1 MNLGTVL
8 GVFRY
13 GVVELKIAVSGK
25 GGVGKTTVSAGLARL
40 FAGKGYH
47 VIAVDADPD
56 ASLGMALG
64 IDEELLA
71 AQRPVVEMKEL
82 IKERTGGGGALF
94 CLNPKVD
101 DVLDK
106 FALKVGEIRFLR
118 MGGIKQGGSD
128 CYCSENS
135 FVNALVNSLLLDQD
149 DVVIMDMSA
158 GIEHLTRGTAKGVD
172 VIVVVT
178 EPTKISVKT
187 AKVVLELAGEL
198 GIKRSIVV
206 RNKVR
211 CQRDLDFLQ
220 GEFPALVHL
229 SMDEALLEGN
239 GTVTSAFA
247 AELEELFTA
256 IVEAGK
262 GGMANGR

>member
-1 MNLGTVL
+1 MPWE
-8 GVFRY
+8 Y
-13 GVVELKIAVSGK
+13 GVVDLKIAVSGK

-64 IDEELLA
+64 FDEKLLA

-101 DVLDK
+101 DVLEK
-106 FALKVGEIRFLR
+106 YALKIGEIRFLR

-128 CYCSENS
+128 CYSCDNS
-135 FVNALVNSLLLDQD
+135 YITALDYSLLLDEVH
-149 DVVIMDMSA
+149 VVIMDMSA

-178 EPTKISVKT
+178 EPTKVSVKT
-187 AKVVLELAGEL
+187 AQVVLELAGEL

-206 RNKVR
+206 GNKIR
-211 CQRDLDFLQ
+211 SQRDLDFLQ
-220 GEFPALVHL
+220 SRFPALVPL
-229 SMDEALLEGN
+229 PMDEALLEGD
-239 GTVTSAFA
+239 GTVGSAFA
-247 AELEELFTA
+247 AELEELFA
-256 IVEAGK
+256 AVVEAGK

>member
-1 MNLGTVL
+1 VT
-8 GVFRY
+8 Y
-13 GVVELKIAVSGK
+13 EVVDLKIAVSGK

-64 IDEELLA
+64 IDDKLLA

-82 IKERTGGGGALF
+82 IKERTGGGGSLF

-101 DVLDK
+101 DVLDR
-106 FALKVGEIRFLR
+106 FALKMGEIRFLR

-135 FVNALVNSLLLDQD
+135 FINALVNSLLLDRD
-149 DVVIMDMSA
+149 DVVILDMSA
-158 GIEHLTRGTAKGVD
+158 GIEHFTRGTAKGVD

-178 EPTKISVKT
+178 EPTRISAKT
-187 AKVVLELAGEL
+187 ARVVLQLAGEL

-206 RNKVR
+206 GNKIR
-211 CQRDLDFLQ
+211 SQRDLDFLQ
-220 GEFPALVHL
+220 DRFPDLVALPL
-229 SMDEALLEGN
+229 DEALLEGD
-239 GTVTSAFA
+239 GTVSSAFA

-256 IVEAGK
+256 VVEAGK
-262 GGMANGR
+262 GGMANGHQQEGSD